1 MYEESVG
8 FGGRLK
14 LAVERCGGLAGAA
27 RRIEDALGVLAP
39 SRGTYQSLYTVESV
53 ENLSKEQRFRA
64 FLLLVA
70 VGLDPEAWLVTPVDV
85 PPALD
90 IRLVMNLV
98 PTTIQDAQALAA
110 TGAPGDIQIVRSETA
125 PYQGCSRPNYY
136 GIVSPNITGQA
147 LAADELDAMEQHMGL
162 DAECP
167 GYLFLFHTVAE
178 STQGGYTAG
187 AVIEDDSTLS
197 VYTDGLGSSA
207 AFNISY

>member
-1 MYEESVG
+1 MRELPGGVG
-8 FGGRLK
+8 VLK
-14 LAVERCGGLAGAA
+14 LAPVLAATVLLLAGCSSSSGSAGPSCDA
-27 RRIEDALGVLAP
+27 QCQSNLVAALGTDTAVAP
-39 SRGTYQSLYTVESV
+39 ASTAY
-53 ENLSKEQRFRA
+53 
-64 FLLLVA
+64 
-70 VGLDPEAWLVTPVDV
+70 P
-85 PPALD
+85 
-90 IRLVMNLV
+90 

-147 LAADELDAMEQHMGL
+147 LAADELDEMEQHMGL